1 MFPQEINILPQLAH
15 ISIGINGQMFGLNE
29 RANINIKADGWWEA
43 GTVQTI
49 YTGTELFQWVS
60 IYNPKILIT

>member
-1 MFPQEINILPQLAH
+1 
-15 ISIGINGQMFGLNE
+15 MFGLNE

-60 IYNPKILIT
+60 IYNPKILITWAILTGAETKILN

>member
-1 MFPQEINILPQLAH
+1 
-15 ISIGINGQMFGLNE
+15 MFGLNE
-29 RANINIKADGWWEA
+29 RANINIIADGWWEA